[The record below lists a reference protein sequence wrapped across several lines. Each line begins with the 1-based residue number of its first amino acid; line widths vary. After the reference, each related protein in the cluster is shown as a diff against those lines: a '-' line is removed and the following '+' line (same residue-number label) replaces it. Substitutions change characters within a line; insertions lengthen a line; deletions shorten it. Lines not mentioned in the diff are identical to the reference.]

1 MSPTAIG
8 LIVVAAIFVCGALGY
23 IGWTIFT
30 EISYG
35 RQLSREQRERE
46 ANEARQSASR
56 IGYKYANIGK
66 HGLLGLASGKSY
78 GLNEVLPLDRN
89 LESGAYGFH
98 SYKSLDTLRARSAE
112 DPYISKGVVVLQVLH
127 YGEIE
132 EYDDGWLSTGQRV
145 LQISMSDQPCF
156 GAPDGYQGEPLAATS
171 FPGNNSFLHCRAHF
185 GSAERKPRWIPGRKV
200 VRIAAWLASM
210 EENVGDR
217 VRIHS
222 TMRRLESIEVG

>member
-1 MSPTAIG
+1 MSPTAIAL
-8 LIVVAAIFVCGALGY
+8 LIAAALFCAIPLSY
-23 IGWTIFT
+23 IAVQIYGEF
-30 EISYG
+30 SYG
-35 RQLSREQRERE
+35 RQLRRDQE
-46 ANEARQSASR
+46 ARARQSESR

-78 GLNEVLPLDRN
+78 QLNEVLPGDRE

-98 SYKSLDTLRARSAE
+98 SYKSLDILRQRSSE
-112 DPYISKGVVVLQVLH
+112 EPYIYRGVVVLQVLH

-145 LQISMSDQPCF
+145 LQISVSDQPCF
-156 GAPDGYQGEPLAATS
+156 GAHNGTCRGEPLAMMS
-171 FPGNNSFLHCRAHF
+171 FPGNNSFLYCRSHF
-185 GSAERKPRWIPGRKV
+185 DSAERKTRWIPGRKV

-210 EENVGDR
+210 EQNVGDR

-222 TMRRLESIEVG
+222 SMSRLESVEVG